1 MKKLLAIIAICLAVL
16 STGCFE
22 KKENTQQTTQQT
34 QQKQTVKEEKE
45 SKVAVAPKSQT
56 PNDPEAV
63 EVESDNEDNEEGEVS
78 GVVVEWDNDED
89 GKTNITN
96 IPQKT
101 TSNKTATANK
111 TTTAKVNANYDY
123 YYETVTIIDPN
134 INTPLCTM
142 QIPAGWSYKPNII
155 WNASGGNIV
164 GGISALAP
172 DGIESFWYQPIS
184 VGLAYVKAD
193 AEYNYQIAELKKRI
207 TSDFKV
213 VESTTEPNQKI
224 KDQIN
229 TLLSTY
235 RNVQVPLA
243 HNGSYTY
250 RNAKITGKI
259 NGIDT
264 VTHIEILSIR
274 LPIPKAMYHAPVKLL
289 DGRVIDTNIG
299 EIVTCVKTVKAEHEH
314 LLPNL
319 EEKIAK
325 LNIDQRWLSARDK
338 FSQQLAQRA
347 NREIAQSRE
356 RMANIV
362 SKHISDINNISREMQ
377 QSTSESM
384 DRVREAWG
392 YYRTGQSLVESSDG
406 GGRETVDS
414 TSNNIWKS
422 SDGTIITSDS
432 NVFDPNSGEG
442 LTEELK
448 SKEWTRMQ
456 VINPLGNQNG
466 Q

>member
-1 MKKLLAIIAICLAVL
+1 MKKLLAIIAICFAML

-22 KKENTQQTTQQT
+22 KKEDVPNPQQTTE
-34 QQKQTVKEEKE
+34 QKQTVQQDKKENKT
-45 SKVAVAPKSQT
+45 VATNTQKNIIPD
-56 PNDPEAV
+56 DPEAV
-63 EVESDNEDNEEGEVS
+63 EVEEDKEEDGQVNNNNNEEE

-89 GKTNITN
+89 GKTNITPTKPK
-96 IPQKT
+96 IAT
-101 TSNKTATANK
+101 TNK
-111 TTTAKVNANYDY
+111 TTTSKPAKFNYDY

-142 QIPAGWSYKPNII
+142 QIPAGWSYKPNIF
-155 WNASGGNIV
+155 WNTSAGNIV
-164 GGISALAP
+164 GGISAIAP

-184 VGLAYVKAD
+184 VGLPYVKAE
-193 AEYNYQIAELKKRI
+193 AEYNYQLAELKKRI
-207 TSDFKV
+207 TNLKV

-250 RNAKITGKI
+250 KNAKITGKI
-259 NGIDT
+259 NGTDT
-264 VTHIEILSIR
+264 VTYIEILSIR
-274 LPIPKAMYHAPVKLL
+274 LPIPKAMYHGIIKLPNGIEY
-289 DGRVIDTNIG
+289 DSNIG

-325 LNIDQRWLSARDK
+325 LNIDKRWLSARDK

-356 RMANIV
+356 RMSNIV
-362 SKHISDINNISREMQ
+362 SQHISDINNISREMQ

-392 YYRTGQSLVESSDG
+392 YYRTGQTLIESPTDG
-406 GGRETVDS
+406 RRTVDS
-414 TSNNIWKS
+414 TANHIWQS
-422 SDGTIITSDS
+422 TDGTIITSDS
-432 NVFDPNSGEG
+432 PAFDPNSGGG
-442 LTEELK
+442 LTG
-448 SKEWTRMQ
+448 KEWTEMQ
-456 VINPLGNQNG
+456 IINPLDRQNG